1 MLVARKDVLEKLPKP
16 PWLISWTK
24 FPVEDSKQGLA
35 KTRPAMTIIV
45 QQAYYIDGGPT
56 TQKVKINK
64 QTKAHKTRIRIAK

>member
-1 MLVARKDVLEKLPKP
+1 MLVARKDVLEKTSKP
-16 PWLISWTK
+16 PWLISCTK

-56 TQKVKINK
+56 T
-64 QTKAHKTRIRIAK
+64 